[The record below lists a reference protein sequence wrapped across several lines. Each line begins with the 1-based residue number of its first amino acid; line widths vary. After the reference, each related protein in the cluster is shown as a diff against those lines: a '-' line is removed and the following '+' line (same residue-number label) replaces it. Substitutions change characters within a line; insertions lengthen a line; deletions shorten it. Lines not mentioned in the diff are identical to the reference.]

1 VESAGEACAPR
12 ALALADEA
20 VALDPSSISAHQARA
35 DALAAMGR
43 KEEARQEWDTALSEA
58 RMLEPGAHPC
68 SSRILTAGS
77 TSRDFPARIFRDSQ
91 VRMPADGNSSVK
103 TEE

>member
-1 VESAGEACAPR
+1 MWNQRARLARR

-58 RMLEPGAHPC
+58 RMLEPGAQPMFVPDLD
-68 SSRILTAGS
+68 SRLNEQRFPGS
-77 TSRDFPARIFRDSQ
+77 DFS
-91 VRMPADGNSSVK
+91 
-103 TEE
+103 